1 MTGKKI
7 TRAHHA
13 FWGIVLAFGFVA
25 SAQAQNIG
33 WEGEAGIF
41 VTPSPIR
48 RSPLKVDSGFLW
60 LAITSW
66 MEGELLLPLFVKQVV
81 L

>member
-33 WEGEAGIF
+33 WEGETGIF
-41 VTPSPIR
+41 VTPLAYTAKSP
-48 RSPLKVDSGFLW
+48 KSGFGRPLVGYHF
-60 LAITSW
+60 LERGGAIAPS
-66 MEGELLLPLFVKQVV
+66 LC
-81 L
+81 